1 MKKSITWIFASIFLF
16 GVSISQAQEQDS
28 ILTNYLRKA
37 QYQQGIEYI
46 NTLEPTRNLECQ
58 KALCYKWL
66 SNYSKAIEILE
77 HLRENYPNDILIQLE
92 LAQCYENRLQY
103 SQSIHCY
110 EKLIETDS
118 TNTYFQVRKADL
130 LYRSEKYRTA
140 LENYL
145 QIDPET
151 YNPSYLKKSIALCY
165 EKLNQPDSAKAYY
178 QAAWE
183 LDANDIF
190 SALSIVKLCIQQ
202 KDYAQALLHSETFL
216 TIDTT
221 NVQMNALNAFAY
233 YNLDNYKEAVLR
245 FEKCHAAG
253 DSSLIV
259 NRSLGISHF
268 FLKNDAAAYPYLQ
281 QAYERDSTNMTVLYA
296 LAQVSHNLGYY
307 PEAVQMYQKLIEN
320 ALPNRNALYTY
331 YNGLAQAYE
340 KDNLFQDAAMYYS
353 NAVPYASSNAQRM
366 ELFFNLSVLLEYD
379 LKDYKMA
386 VFYYTQY
393 QGALLSYQESLLDQP
408 DSNQEQIKEIEVKID
423 ELSKHIRK
431 LRTEH
436 GIGYNDKVWGNN

>member
-16 GVSISQAQEQDS
+16 GVSVSQAQEQDS

-46 NTLEPTRNLECQ
+46 NTQEPTRNLEHQ

-66 SNYSKAIEILE
+66 SNHSKAIEILE
-77 HLRENYPNDILIQLE
+77 HLRENYPNDISIQLE
-92 LAQCYENRLQY
+92 LAQCYETRLQY

-165 EKLNQPDSAKAYY
+165 EKLNQPDSAKVYF
-178 QAAWE
+178 QTAWE
-183 LDANDIF
+183 LDANDVF
-190 SALSIVKLCIQQ
+190 SALNLVKLCIQQ

-216 TIDTT
+216 TADTT
-221 NVQMNALNAFAY
+221 NVQMNVLNAFAY
-233 YNLDNYKEAVLR
+233 YNSDNYKEAALR
-245 FEKCHAAG
+245 FEKCRAAG
-253 DSSLIV
+253 DSSLMV
-259 NRSLGISHF
+259 TRSLGISHF
-268 FLKNDAAAYPYLQ
+268 FLKNDAAAYPCLQ

-331 YNGLAQAYE
+331 YKGLAQAYE
-340 KDNLFQDAAMYYS
+340 KDSLFQDAAMYYS
-353 NAVPYASSNAQRM
+353 IAVSYASSNAQRM
-366 ELFFNLSVLLEYD
+366 ELFFNFSILLEYD

-386 VFYYTQY
+386 IYYYTQY

-408 DSNQEQIKEIEVKID
+408 DPNQEQIKEIEVKID

-436 GIGYNDKVWGNN
+436 GISYNDKVWGNN